1 MKKYLLFFLILLGF
15 QFAIQAQSSERE
27 KGRGV
32 YMELFGNGITYSF
45 NYDQRFANR
54 FDGLGFKAG
63 VSYFAI
69 DGSSLMTLPLGLNYL
84 LGKEGKYF
92 EVGMGGTYL
101 RGADKANN
109 FTVGDS
115 RSVGDGF
122 VGNMVFGYRREPV
135 DGGFLFRVSMTPVFT
150 SDFFWPLAVGISFG
164 YAF

>member
-1 MKKYLLFFLILLGF
+1 MKKYILAILVFLGLQFF
-15 QFAIQAQSSERE
+15 AQAQSSERE

-32 YMELFGNGITYSF
+32 YVELFGNGITYSF
-45 NYDQRFANR
+45 NYDQRFSNR

-69 DGSSLMTLPLGLNYL
+69 DGSSLTTLPLGLNYL

-101 RGADKANN
+101 RGADKNNN

-115 RSVGDGF
+115 RTVGDGF
-122 VGNMVFGYRREPV
+122 VGTMVFGYRREPV
-135 DGGFLFRVSMTPVFT
+135 DGGFLFRASLTPVFT
-150 SDFFWPLAVGISFG
+150 SEFFWPLSIGISFG